1 LDQPLRENRPALAL
15 VAILA
20 LAAGERHA
28 AAEWQVSAYVGA
40 AASAAPSLRLVQ
52 PERSTNLEF
61 TGVTWRGESF
71 RSPLYYGYRVGWFR
85 RRDAHVGVEI
95 EFTHLKAFANTE
107 HVVQARGTLAGT
119 PVDEQQPL
127 GTVIGRLS
135 MSHGLNLL
143 TVGVTYRR
151 AIVGGDDPCRGLWLA
166 LRGGGGPTIP
176 HAESRIGADVQQQ
189 YAWGR
194 FVGQVG
200 AGVEWRL
207 GLRWSWLGEY
217 KWTRT
222 AQRLGVPAGTIESTI
237 RSHHVVTGVGWRF

>member
-1 LDQPLRENRPALAL
+1 VREIRPGFAIVACL
-15 VAILA
+15 VF
-20 LAAGERHA
+20 AAGERHA

-52 PERSTNLEF
+52 PGRSTNLEF

-85 RRDAHVGVEI
+85 RRDAHVGMEI

-107 HVVQARGTLAGT
+107 RVVHARGTLAGT

-127 GTVIGRLS
+127 STVVGRLS
-135 MSHGLNLL
+135 VSHGLNLL
-143 TVGVTYRR
+143 TVGIAYRR
-151 AIVGGDDPCRGLWLA
+151 AILGGDDPRRGLRVV
-166 LRGGGGPTIP
+166 LRAGGGPTIP
-176 HAESRIGADVQQQ
+176 HAESRIGSDVQQQ

-194 FVGQVG
+194 FVGLLG

-207 GLRWSWLGEY
+207 GPRWSWLGEY
-217 KWTRT
+217 KWSHT
-222 AQRLGVPAGTIESTI
+222 AQRLGVSAGTIETTI
-237 RSHHVVTGVGWRF
+237 RSHHAITGVGWRF